1 MNATRPGAIVTRCN
15 LARNRTAAADDRS
28 CAALHS
34 CNGTD
39 ADPNQKARLRL
50 KLEVLT
56 DVQEFLLLP
65 PEQYRLLLL
74 HVLEQHVRKEAAATE
89 ADEERIAA

>member
-1 MNATRPGAIVTRCN
+1 M
-15 LARNRTAAADDRS
+15 
-28 CAALHS
+28 
-34 CNGTD
+34 
-39 ADPNQKARLRL
+39 PNQKARLRL

-74 HVLEQHVRKEAAATE
+74 HVLKQHVRKQAQADE
-89 ADEERIAA
+89 ADAERIAA